1 MRHIKNVLLFL
12 LCSLLTQYLYAQ
24 DTTFVYED
32 SAISNV
38 DSVSTRPIVTEAGR
52 KVTLQRNDYVD
63 AALNQQNIIK
73 TNDSAEA
80 LKKNVAF
87 AYAKN
92 LDSLLKLAQKNQE
105 TRSLV
110 LPTAKSS
117 WLESFFTATFTKL
130 FFWSIA
136 VFFVGFILYK
146 LLLTEGIFKRQTTKA
161 NVLIVKQ
168 TEESVAQPTSYK
180 NLITQAID
188 NKNYRLATRYHYLQT
203 LQRLAAKG
211 FIQFTAD
218 KTNLQYSTELNGN
231 PVRESFLALTLNY
244 EYAWYG
250 DFNITNA
257 MFEKIQ
263 NNFTAFN
270 NNLS

>member
-1 MRHIKNVLLFL
+1 MRRIKIVLFL
-12 LCSLLTQYLYAQ
+12 LFCFLLTRYTYAQ
-24 DTTFVYED
+24 DTSYVYQD
-32 SAISNV
+32 SSISNV
-38 DSVSTRPIVTEAGR
+38 DSVFTRPIVTEER
-52 KVTLQRNDYVD
+52 NKVIFQQDDFAD
-63 AALNQQNIIK
+63 ASLNQQNIIK
-73 TNDSAEA
+73 INDSAEA
-80 LKKNVAF
+80 LKKNAAF

-117 WLESFFTATFTKL
+117 WLESFFTSNFTKL
-130 FFWSIA
+130 FFWSLA

-146 LLLTEGIFKRQTTKA
+146 LLLTEGIFKRQISKS
-161 NVLIVKQ
+161 NVLMVNQ
-168 TEESVAQPTSYK
+168 TEERNAQPVSYQ
-180 NLITQAID
+180 NLITQAIN

-203 LQRLAAKG
+203 LQKLASKG
-211 FIQFTAD
+211 LIQFTAD

-250 DFNITNA
+250 DFNITDT

-263 NNFTAFN
+263 NNFIAFN